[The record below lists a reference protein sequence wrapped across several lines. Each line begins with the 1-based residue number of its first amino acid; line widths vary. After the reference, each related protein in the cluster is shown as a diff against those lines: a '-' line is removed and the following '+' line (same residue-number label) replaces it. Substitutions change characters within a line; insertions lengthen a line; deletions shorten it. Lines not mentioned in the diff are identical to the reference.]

1 MTQNATALEGFF
13 FFFLSVC
20 VCAYVCVCMFFLFF
34 FLNFFVLA
42 GESRGKGGQLMLW
55 GILFQWSSVC
65 SKLWRP
71 RPPNLPHHHPLPSS
85 RLLLLS
91 LTNPVF
97 SDENKQK
104 KNLIIN
110 KFRKKLFHECYT
122 SLSSSSIVNS
132 FFFTC
137 LSWLRKLNSAAFFC
151 SLANLFSYL
160 ETLRR
165 DGLILNARENTK
177 IQKKNSR

>member
-1 MTQNATALEGFF
+1 MRPLSRVFSFF
-13 FFFLSVC
+13 FISVC
-20 VCAYVCVCMFFLFF
+20 VCLCVCVYVFLFF

>member
-1 MTQNATALEGFF
+1 MTQYGGGKKRISKFENWAKNIRQTKMGKKRDRKNERDASGVFLNGFHGWPKMRPLSRVFSFF
-13 FFFLSVC
+13 FYQCVCVLMCVC
-20 VCAYVCVCMFFLFF
+20 VCFFWFF

-97 SDENKQK
+97 SPY
-104 KNLIIN
+104 LRPPLWIP
-110 KFRKKLFHECYT
+110 
-122 SLSSSSIVNS
+122 S
-132 FFFTC
+132 F
-137 LSWLRKLNSAAFFC
+137 
-151 SLANLFSYL
+151 SLA
-160 ETLRR
+160 
-165 DGLILNARENTK
+165 
-177 IQKKNSR
+177 